1 MLKLIEIF
9 VNILKEF
16 QAKTDM
22 LHVVRDRFANNQSNS
37 YFHA

>member
-22 LHVVRDRFANNQSNS
+22 LHVVQDHFANNQSNS